1 MISNFSL
8 SFLLRLQERTTET
21 RIYNCITFYFE
32 FRYFFTQLTKEKK
45 LVWQSSREAPL
56 VCELTFVIFQTF
68 SFPSIHLHH
77 LRVHW
82 RQAFRQKNE
91 KMCLCDKTMMAARR
105 HNKLLEGRLPIG
117 RQPSCD
123 PGNKDGRQ
131 IQLARDSLVGWGGTH
146 G

>member
-1 MISNFSL
+1 LRIDVCHFSNILFSP
-8 SFLLRLQERTTET
+8 
-21 RIYNCITFYFE
+21 N
-32 FRYFFTQLTKEKK
+32 
-45 LVWQSSREAPL
+45 
-56 VCELTFVIFQTF
+56 
-68 SFPSIHLHH
+68 LHH

-82 RQAFRQKNE
+82 RAFRQKNE